1 MKGIAKV
8 QSPQKKLHDT
18 AGQRE
23 AESQHLSVMPSGLKG
38 SKGRTLNLH
47 PQPTQGAV
55 AFISDVSL
63 GGRMRAIAHIQSR
76 LAKLCSVGKRSDK
89 SGYRC
94 LIQPPAQYS
103 VLPAARCQFAPFTEP
118 AAEPSTHHKHL
129 ATYCRT
135 GGRRTAWFSNER
147 QSPAQLTQMI
157 HPHIKPVSERTTC
170 LKPILLHHFPAK
182 RAPETNM
189 LSAGPSPSF

>member
-1 MKGIAKV
+1 
-8 QSPQKKLHDT
+8 
-18 AGQRE
+18 
-23 AESQHLSVMPSGLKG
+23 
-38 SKGRTLNLH
+38 
-47 PQPTQGAV
+47 
-55 AFISDVSL
+55 
-63 GGRMRAIAHIQSR
+63 MRAIAHVQSR
-76 LAKLCSVGKRSDK
+76 LAKLCSVGKRSGK

-103 VLPAARCQFAPFTEP
+103 VLPAARCQFAPFTEG

-170 LKPILLHHFPAK
+170 LKPILLHHLPAK

-189 LSAGPSPSF
+189 LSGTELVLLPAFDTADIAAITSTVPPGLGRQAGKQTEGCHRYLELDGSYSKFIENERL